1 MKEDRKEFLRGL
13 ARLTKRYGFVIGGCG
28 CCGSPFVDKA
38 GSSGGYDLE
47 WDPKTETYS
56 LGGA

>member
-28 CCGSPFVDKA
+28 
-38 GSSGGYDLE
+38 